1 MTQPLSL
8 RAASSRH
15 PGSSVASIQ
24 RIVTRLETGFTPQ
37 QVGRPRVLTDEED
50 EAIVAFVIWMERSGF
65 PASKPEIEDAA
76 TTLRQRRNPDADPVS
91 KMWYARFRDNHPE
104 LEQAFLKAAEQ
115 SRESWEAGGLDDL
128 KQWFKNLTETIR
140 SHNISASECWNTDQA
155 GIRIGILRESV
166 KVLVVR
172 TRRRTR
178 KQVLSPSNRETCT
191 LIGTGSAAGDT
202 MPPWLI
208 FKTWPT
214 LDWAYIDAD
223 PDIRFAQSDTAFSN
237 GEITLEWMIHFNR
250 CSWAKSAKA
259 QQILCES
266 TFNMIFPPI
275 SHAADT
281 TIWRLIVFDG
291 FTGHGVF
298 AVREYCAKF
307 CIITAPLPPHSTH
320 VLQPMDVGVFQPLK
334 NAHQKLLGKWLRKGN
349 ISFSRTDFVRGFQ
362 EVFEEGFTAHN
373 IISGFE
379 KSGIYP
385 PNPKPA
391 IAYLAKKQLQAKQAV
406 DPAFASLLPQESRF
420 QAAADT
426 AKRLSD
432 RYGDTFSSPTRAGLR
447 QIRNVVTEAVVL
459 ESTVTAYVDDRRA
472 RIEKRYNATKRGK
485 RAKPI
490 GDFSHNVSLQEIRD
504 QQEEVIAEARQ
515 KEEKAQ
521 VRTAR
526 SLVIQE
532 MKKIKDQWRQE
543 KEITVDGVKKKASW
557 AQWLEHTGKDI
568 EYYSMET
575 QRSTMHQI
583 LTQKPDPF
591 MIDTQL
597 PQEVHE
603 AIHNASFAPKPLSAM
618 DWTALAGSDDS
629 ITFQLEPAPAEEDE
643 DDEELPLFEPLLRM
657 PSSPPVTPSPPRL
670 PSLPPGPPSTP
681 CPIRPQH
688 HISGIQRIT
697 GIITRARAAQEAS
710 PEG

>member
-1 MTQPLSL
+1 MKLSSLSSYGWKGPDFPPPKLKSRMPPQPSVNAGILMPIRSIRCGILASVPITLSL
-8 RAASSRH
+8 
-15 PGSSVASIQ
+15 
-24 RIVTRLETGFTPQ
+24 
-37 QVGRPRVLTDEED
+37 
-50 EAIVAFVIWMERSGF
+50 
-65 PASKPEIEDAA
+65 SKRF
-76 TTLRQRRNPDADPVS
+76 LRRQNS
-91 KMWYARFRDNHPE
+91 
-104 LEQAFLKAAEQ
+104 LI
-115 SRESWEAGGLDDL
+115 G
-128 KQWFKNLTETIR
+128 
-140 SHNISASECWNTDQA
+140 ASECWNTDQA

-172 TRRRTR
+172 TKRRTR

-208 FKTWPT
+208 FKTFPT
-214 LDWAYIDAD
+214 LDWAYIEAD

-237 GEITLEWMIHFNR
+237 GEITLEWIIHFNR
-250 CSWAKSAKA
+250 CSWAKS
-259 QQILCES
+259 S
-266 TFNMIFPPI
+266 TARSRGVTFEEWFGCDEFLRDPIHKHVQYDIPPI
-275 SHAADT
+275 SHAPDAI
-281 TIWRLIVFDG
+281 IWRLIVFDG

-334 NAHQKLLGKWLRKGN
+334 NAHQKHLAKWLRKGN
-349 ISFSRTDFVRGFQ
+349 ISFSRTDFIRGFQ
-362 EVFEEGFTAHN
+362 QVFEEGFTAHN

-385 PNPKPA
+385 PNPEPA
-391 IAYLAKKQLQAKQAV
+391 MAYLAKKQLQAKQAIN
-406 DPAFASLLPQESRF
+406 PAFASLLPHDSRF
-420 QAAADT
+420 QTAADT
-426 AKRLSD
+426 AKHLSEC
-432 RYGDTFSSPTRAGLR
+432 YGDTFSSPTRAGLR
-447 QIRNVVTEAVVL
+447 QIRKVVTEAVIL

-472 RIEKRYNATKRGK
+472 RIEKRYNAKKRGK
-485 RAKPI
+485 RAKPV
-490 GDFSHNVSLQEIRD
+490 GDFSHNVSLQEIRE
-504 QQEEVIAEARQ
+504 QQEEVIAETRQ

-521 VRTAR
+521 VRSAR

-532 MKKIKDQWRQE
+532 MKKMKDLWRQD
-543 KEITVDGVKKKASW
+543 KEIIVDGVKRKASW

-583 LTQKPDPF
+583 LSQKPDSF

-597 PQEVHE
+597 PQEVNE

-629 ITFQLEPAPAEEDE
+629 VTFHLDPALADEEEEEEE
-643 DDEELPLFEPLLRM
+643 DDEELPLFEPPLHPLEI
-657 PSSPPVTPSPPRL
+657 PSSPPVTASSPRL
-670 PSLPPGPPSTP
+670 PSLPSEPPSTP

-688 HISGIQRIT
+688 HISGIQRIKS
-697 GIITRARAAQEAS
+697 IITEARAAREAS
-710 PEG
+710 PGG